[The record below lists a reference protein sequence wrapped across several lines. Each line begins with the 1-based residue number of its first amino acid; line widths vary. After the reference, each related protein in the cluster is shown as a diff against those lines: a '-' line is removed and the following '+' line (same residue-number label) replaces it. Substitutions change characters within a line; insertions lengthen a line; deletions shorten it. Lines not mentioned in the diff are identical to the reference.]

1 MTYIIWLNDFA
12 ILLENYFIDYFI
24 LIFLMIKM
32 LQYKMYPAG
41 ELRCPTTALVGTL
54 SLVFPFHCNVVLLFR
69 ENFVHFLCLFL
80 SLKTLRTSVLFLLFM
95 IEIPTS
101 ALLFQNSKPYFNPTF
116 LIEGT

>member
-41 ELRCPTTALVGTL
+41 ELRCPTTALVEL
-54 SLVFPFHCNVVLLFR
+54 
-69 ENFVHFLCLFL
+69 
-80 SLKTLRTSVLFLLFM
+80 
-95 IEIPTS
+95 S
-101 ALLFQNSKPYFNPTF
+101 ALDLVPYSKQCLGHNS
-116 LIEGT
+116 